1 MPPSFDGWTRVSVH
15 AALIAE
21 RFDLRALHPGQ
32 QLSSAPATLPIGTDG
47 LAVVFRYGAVVLFNL
62 DATEEAAAERQLLA
76 IATAP
81 IDEPEQER
89 SELRCSANGS
99 ERVGADGVIQVRK
112 ATLERLVV
120 VADVLAKSVVLAF
133 YENRVA
139 RVFDRIEP
147 VARDLG
153 RRSFRRERSMRNLL
167 DHIGDVLLTQHRMVG
182 RVEVTER
189 PDLLWDHPEL
199 ERLYDR
205 LADVYELA
213 ERDRALTRKLD
224 LIAQTAGT
232 SLGLVQARRSLRV
245 EWYIVILI
253 VVDIVLGLIEK
264 FFGSGGG

>member
-1 MPPSFDGWTRVSVH
+1 MTPSLDGWTRVNVH
-15 AALIAE
+15 ASLIAE
-21 RFDLRALHPGQ
+21 RFDLRTLHPGK
-32 QLSSAPATLPIGTDG
+32 QLTAAPVTLAMGADG
-47 LAVVFRYGAVVLFNL
+47 FAVVFRYGAVVLFNL

-76 IATAP
+76 VATAP
-81 IDEPEQER
+81 LEHPERER
-89 SELRCSANGS
+89 TELRCSANGS
-99 ERVGADGVIQVRK
+99 ERVAADGVIQVRK
-112 ATLERLVV
+112 VTTERLLV
-120 VADVLAKSVVLAF
+120 VADVLAKSVILAF

-139 RVFDRIEP
+139 QVFDRIEP

-153 RRSFRRERSMRNLL
+153 RRIHRRERSMRNLL

-189 PDLLWDHPEL
+189 PDLLWDHPEV

-224 LIAQTAGT
+224 LISQTAGT
-232 SLGLVQARRSLRV
+232 SLGLLQDRRSLRV

-253 VVDIVLGLIEK
+253 LVDIVLGLIDK
-264 FFGSGGG
+264 FFGGGGV